1 MDIIALRISSN
12 GTLILTISAWLL
24 LAVGVASAVVML
36 WLRSRKNSLS
46 KSFEIDE
53 AEIGI
58 GSHKI
63 KLKPN
68 DADVQIAYQLWIELS
83 TRKIGL
89 PIDFEHDV
97 IQQVYD
103 SWYEFFKVTRGLLKG
118 IPASKL
124 RVTASTQK
132 LIQIAIDILNEG
144 LRPHLTRY
152 QARFGRWITH
162 QLAHEGTVGKSP
174 QEIQVSYPGYAEL
187 KTDMEQV
194 NRKLIRYRATLKTL
208 VFSDAPQPPKSKAA
222 AIGEIPDLPL
232 VD

>member
-1 MDIIALRISSN
+1 MDIIALRISSS
-12 GTLILTISAWLL
+12 GVLIFTINLWLL
-24 LAVGVASAVVML
+24 LAVAVVSVVAIV
-36 WLRSRKNSLS
+36 WFRSRKDSLS

-68 DADVQIAYQLWIELS
+68 DADVQIAYQLWVELS

-97 IQQVYD
+97 IQQIYD
-103 SWYEFFKVTRGLLKG
+103 SWYDFFKVTRGLLKG

-144 LRPHLTRY
+144 LRPHLTLY
-152 QARFGRWITH
+152 QARFGRWMTH

-174 QEIQVSYPGYAEL
+174 QEIQVTYPDYAKL

-208 VFSDAPQPPKSKAA
+208 VFSDAPQPPTERSA